1 MRVLLICL
9 VQPFKAL
16 VLFSKAHV
24 TAERLKLFC
33 TVCSAVEYA
42 HQHHV
47 VHRDLKPRNMLV
59 LARRTRAASLTP
71 GATPDRR
78 RRLRREGPP
87 SACFTFDDGL
97 KRLVDSLPALRGHTI
112 TDG

>member
-1 MRVLLICL
+1 MPCATIQGFGPFLQGPRHGGAAQAFLYRLLGRRIR
-9 VQPFKAL
+9 PPAP
-16 VLFSKAHV
+16 
-24 TAERLKLFC
+24 RRD
-33 TVCSAVEYA
+33 
-42 HQHHV
+42 
-47 VHRDLKPRNMLV
+47 RDLKPRNMLV